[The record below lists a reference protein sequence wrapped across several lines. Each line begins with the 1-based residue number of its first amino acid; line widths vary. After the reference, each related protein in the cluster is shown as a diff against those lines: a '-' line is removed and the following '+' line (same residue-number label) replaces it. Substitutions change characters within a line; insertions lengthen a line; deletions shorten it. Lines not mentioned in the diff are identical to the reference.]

1 MKIMVSEDYIWQT
14 NIKQSLV
21 RKMKMRYK
29 MVIPLAIY
37 AALLSVAV
45 YAVTTWEVT
54 MQGNV
59 NVVTAGKLAVYW
71 DEACTQVVGVIDFGD
86 LARGYSASKTLY
98 IKNEATETRVLDWS
112 GLGLTG
118 DVLDDWDYQTG
129 PTSWAGIRGYS
140 LGAGEVLES
149 RYTIAVLGGSALGSV
164 DWILELG
171 YQ

>member
-1 MKIMVSEDYIWQT
+1 MKI
-14 NIKQSLV
+14 
-21 RKMKMRYK
+21 RYK
-29 MVIPLAIY
+29 MVIPLVIY
-37 AALLSVAV
+37 AVLLSVMV

-71 DEACTQVVGVIDFGD
+71 DAGLTQLVGVIDFED
-86 LARGYSASKTLY
+86 LARGYDASKTLY

-118 DVLDDWDYQTG
+118 DILDTWDYDTG
-129 PTSWAGIRGYS
+129 SSWADIKGYS
-140 LGAGEVLES
+140 LDAGQVLET
-149 RYTIAVLGGSALGSV
+149 RYTIAVLPSAALGPAE
-164 DWILELG
+164 WTLQLG

>member
-37 AALLSVAV
+37 ATLMSVVV

-112 GLGLTG
+112 GLGLAG
-118 DVLDDWDYQTG
+118 DVLDAWDYYTG
-129 PTSWAGIRGYS
+129 TSWADIKGYS
-140 LGAGEVLES
+140 LGAGEVLETS
-149 RYTIAVLGGSALGSV
+149 YQIAVLGSAALGPV
-164 DWILELG
+164 EWTLQLG